1 MPFKSKTFMD
11 EPEPVTRSRRAPSWE
26 EPESD
31 AVQPQ
36 GKTLKPEQT
45 EAAPKEAKLK
55 EAAPAWKINE
65 SAVADSAPSLSAP
78 SLREVRPPVKTRSWP
93 TLRRAHA
100 LSFAGLLL
108 FTAVTYFRPYELIN
122 ALSGFKTMAFWL
134 AVLTLFAYLPTQL
147 ATEGTLTAR
156 PREVNLALLLLLAAL
171 LSLPLAIEPGEG
183 WAAFVDFAKVITM
196 FIVMVNVVRTELR
209 WRAMFW
215 LALLVSLFLSVHALN
230 DYRLGHLGLRG
241 ARIEG
246 AVGGLFDNP
255 NDMALH
261 LVTVIPLAVGLLMV
275 SRSISKKL
283 FYSLCALLMIAA
295 TIVTFSRGGFLA
307 LACSSFL
314 MAWKIGR
321 RNRFVVLALFLM
333 AGAVFFL
340 LLPSEFI
347 SRFLSIFGG
356 NVDGGSAV
364 ARQNLLLRSL
374 LVTIR
379 HPLLG
384 IGMGNFHNVSI
395 SEQVSHNAYTQ
406 VSAEMG
412 VPAMIIYVLFIWT
425 ALKRMRKIEQE
436 TYETRAQT
444 RVYYLAVGLQ
454 ASLIAYMIS
463 SFFASVAYLWYIYF
477 LVGYA
482 VCLHRLY
489 EAKGP
494 EKAFGR
500 GASAGGKR
508 VSATEESKEGVAAS
522 FTGPL
527 VVHHER

>member
-11 EPEPVTRSRRAPSWE
+11 EPEPVTRSRRTPSWD
-26 EPESD
+26 EPESE
-31 AVQPQ
+31 ALWPQ

-45 EAAPKEAKLK
+45 EAAPGEVAPKESARAGEL
-55 EAAPAWKINE
+55 NE
-65 SAVADSAPSLSAP
+65 SATADSATSLSAS
-78 SLREVRPPVKTRSWP
+78 SLREARPPVKAGTWP

-134 AVLTLFAYLPTQL
+134 AVLTLLAYLPTQL
-147 ATEGTLTAR
+147 STEGTLTAR

-171 LSLPLAIEPGEG
+171 ASLPLAIEPGEG

-209 WRAMFW
+209 WRGMFW
-215 LALLVSLFLSVHALN
+215 LALLVSLFLSIHALN
-230 DYRLGHLGLRG
+230 DYLTGLLALRG
-241 ARIEG
+241 DRIEG
-246 AVGGLFDNP
+246 ALGGLFDNP

-261 LVTVIPLAVGLLMV
+261 LVTTIPLALGLLFIA
-275 SRSISKKL
+275 RGLSKKL
-283 FYSLCALLMIAA
+283 FYGLCVLLMVAA
-295 TIVTFSRGGFLA
+295 TVVTFSRGGFLA

-314 MAWKIGR
+314 MAWKFGR
-321 RNRFVVLALFLM
+321 RNRFAVVVMFLAV
-333 AGAVFFL
+333 GAVFFL
-340 LLPSEFI
+340 IVPSDFI
-347 SRFLSIFGG
+347 GRLLSIFGG
-356 NVDGGSAV
+356 DVDGGSAV
-364 ARQNLLLRSL
+364 ARQNLLLRSI

-384 IGMGNFHNVSI
+384 IGMANFHNVSI

-412 VPAMIIYVLFIWT
+412 VPAMIVYVLFIWT
-425 ALKRMRKIEQE
+425 AIRRMRKIEQE
-436 TYETRAQT
+436 TYETRTET

-494 EKAFGR
+494 ENAFGR
-500 GASAGGKR
+500 GASAGKR
-508 VSATEESKEGVAAS
+508 VSAVEESKDVSAAS
-522 FTGPL
+522 FSGPL